1 MKTEESKPQM
11 TQRNADVFSSA
22 LICENLRHLRFYN
35 SLSLETG
42 EALRTRLKQL
52 GV

>member
-1 MKTEESKPQM
+1 MKIEEWKPQI

-22 LICENLRHLRFYN
+22 LICEYLRHLRFYK

-42 EALRTRLKQL
+42 EALSTRLKQL

>member
-1 MKTEESKPQM
+1 MKIEESKPQI

-22 LICENLRHLRFYN
+22 LICENLRHLRLNN
-35 SLSLETG
+35 SLFLETG
-42 EALRTRLKQL
+42 EALKGFLEEL

>member
-1 MKTEESKPQM
+1 MEESKPQIP
-11 TQRNADVFSSA
+11 QRNADVFFSA

-35 SLSLETG
+35 SLSLGTG
-42 EALRTRLKQL
+42 QALKGFLEEL